1 MPTPT
6 AWSRFRA
13 GFEGKSIVA
22 DPVSSVG
29 TPYQYA
35 TSLSASTVTPYQAW
49 MMYKNVSAF
58 AKVVD
63 LIADTVAALVPV
75 AKENGRIV
83 DGHPVVQFLA
93 KPGFRRDRR
102 QFIKEQVVQLLVT
115 GTGYMHVYGEPNR
128 PPIAIDVPKSHFVT
142 HTRGPDNWPMQFIYS
157 EANRSVRFLREDN
170 PRDWRY
176 VDDSS
181 GMALAELIPVI
192 DIDGDFRGIGLPRLN
207 AIRTDVELRLKGI
220 QHNSSVLDKG
230 ARLSGI
236 LSFKEA
242 LSPEQEEAVR
252 NQFMMQATG
261 VANAGGVMVTSGGS
275 AEFNALS
282 QTMKDMDFSK
292 LVQIVEDAIV
302 SRFNIPVTLFRTE
315 AQTNNNYETAW
326 RVLYDQAILPTF
338 QIVYGALSQMFSAR
352 LGVEIEIVH
361 DSLTAPILAS
371 ASVSRARDLFSANLV
386 SRNEARQIAGYEP
399 VLGGDI
405 IYGSAGLVPQGED
418 LFTGIDGSHADG
430 PGSAKP
436 VVFHPPK
443 DEPDD
448 DEKPAPKKPK
458 DKKSDPVADAVQRLS
473 LVVDNIAR
481 KASA

>member
-6 AWSRFRA
+6 VWSRFRA
-13 GFEGKSIVA
+13 GFEGKSLVA

-63 LIADTVAALVPV
+63 LIADTVASLVPV
-75 AKENGRIV
+75 VKENGKII
-83 DGHPVVQFLA
+83 DGHPVAMFLDR
-93 KPGFRRDRR
+93 PGFNRDRR
-102 QFIKEQVVQLLVT
+102 RFIKETVVQYLVT
-115 GTGYMHVYGEPNR
+115 GTAYHHIYGEISR
-128 PPIAIDVPKSHFVT
+128 PPIAIDVPKTHYVT
-142 HTRGPDNWPMQFIYS
+142 HSRAPDNWPLQFIYS
-157 EANRSVRFLREDN
+157 EANRSVRFVREDN
-170 PRDWRY
+170 PRDFRY
-176 VDDSS
+176 IDDNS
-181 GMALAELIPVI
+181 GMPLAELLSIY
-192 DIDGDFRGIGLPRLN
+192 DMDGDYRGVGLPRLN

-220 QHNSSVLDKG
+220 QHNNSVLDKG

-236 LSFKEA
+236 LNFKETM
-242 LSPEQEEAVR
+242 SPEQEESIR
-252 NQFMMQATG
+252 NQFQSRVSG
-261 VANAGGVMVTSGGS
+261 VDNAGGIMVTSGGAS
-275 AEFNALS
+275 EFNALS

-292 LVQIVEDAIV
+292 LIQIVEDAIV
-302 SRFNIPVTLFRTE
+302 SRFNIPVTLFRIE

-326 RVLYDQAILPTF
+326 RVLYDQAILPSF
-338 QIVYGALSQMFSAR
+338 QIVYGSLAAMFTTR
-352 LGVEIEIVH
+352 LGVKIEIVH
-361 DSLTAPILAS
+361 DSLTAPVLAS
-371 ASVSRARDLFSANLV
+371 AAVGRARELFGANLV

-418 LFTGIDGSHADG
+418 LFTGIDNSHGGG
-430 PGSAKP
+430 PGSAPP

-443 DEPDD
+443 DEIEGD
-448 DEKPAPKKPK
+448 KPAKKPK
-458 DKKSDPVADAVQRLS
+458 DKKSDPVAEAVQRLS

-481 KASA
+481 KAQA